1 MRSAG
6 RPSIGTHLLH
16 QGPHDGSAFAATNRG
31 RRVFRRLMEGT
42 DRVFERLVRDNQDR
56 IYAVS
61 LALTGNRHD
70 AEEVAQDTFLRAY
83 RALMTYPPD
92 RVRELRQKAWL
103 HRIAVNVFR
112 NRVRGTRP
120 RLVEL
125 NGNEPDRGVG
135 PEADVIRRAEIDAL
149 AARVACLPMRY
160 REAVVLRH
168 VHELS
173 YAEAAEALGQPV
185 GTVKANVHRGLKMLR
200 GENNGDVDE

>member
-1 MRSAG
+1 
-6 RPSIGTHLLH
+6 
-16 QGPHDGSAFAATNRG
+16 
-31 RRVFRRLMEGT
+31 MEVT
-42 DRVFERLVRDNQDR
+42 ERVFERLVRDHQNR

-70 AEEVAQDTFLRAY
+70 AEEVAQDTFMRAY
-83 RALMTYPPD
+83 RALMTYPPE
-92 RVRELRQKAWL
+92 RVRDLKQKAWL

-125 NGNEPDRGVG
+125 NGSEPDHGSG
-135 PEADVIRRAEIDAL
+135 PEEDVIRRAEIDAL
-149 AARVACLPMRY
+149 AARVACLAPRY

-168 VHELS
+168 VHGLS

-185 GTVKANVHRGLKMLR
+185 GTVKANVHRGLKILR
-200 GENNGDVDE
+200 GEDHVDADV